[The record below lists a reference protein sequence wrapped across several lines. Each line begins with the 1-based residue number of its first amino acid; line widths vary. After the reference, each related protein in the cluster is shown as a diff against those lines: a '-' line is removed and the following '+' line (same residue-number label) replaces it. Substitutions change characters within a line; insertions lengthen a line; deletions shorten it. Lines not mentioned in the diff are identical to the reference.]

1 MNLDSAADFC
11 PQCHFM
17 LELPEVMD
25 IIECNRCGYKCSI
38 TDYQPKYIISTIKME
53 PKSWL
58 SNQPQESKLSDQSHR
73 AVIEQ
78 VCPKC
83 SHEEAYFST
92 AQLRSADEG
101 STVFYECVKCQFRY
115 QLNN

>member
-25 IIECNRCGYKCSI
+25 IMECNRCGYKCSI

-58 SNQPQESKLSDQSHR
+58 SNQQDSKLSDQSHR
-73 AVIEQ
+73 AQ
-78 VCPKC
+78 
-83 SHEEAYFST
+83 EAYFST